1 MKPLRSSLALGAVFG
16 IAIATAAHADD
27 ELGIAVESTDVPIA
41 VGAFADVPVTVTNHT
56 TETMSGLVLRL
67 DPSYRYEQLSE
78 PDCGPLVPEIMSPDH
93 LRSALAPIAPFAELR
108 CVIRVHRDAGMAES
122 PLASWSVFRGD
133 AFSGPSDSTSLR
145 LGTFADL
152 DLSATLLSRSVSSAG
167 IHSIVRVGLH
177 NDSTLEL
184 ASEIGMAPCLHAGEQ
199 RVIAGAC
206 TVDEHACIW
215 GIDNFLRWPS
225 LAPGATAQCDLESTI
240 PLSAYTGSPV
250 IYIYGTTIGTT
261 GERVHPSL
269 GTTPPVAFPVTHA
282 QVALD
287 QDGVGGAWAH
297 AATPAQGFVLDV
309 SPDFHGEG
317 RALLFGGWFT
327 YGAAA
332 GSAQRWFTLQGE
344 VEGIEGEVG
353 LYYSEGGAFDATQPA
368 TTTRVGS
375 ARLSF
380 ADCNYGQITYHFDPP
395 LEDGVYFDTI
405 PLARLV
411 PNTSCSM
418 DGLAG
423 ASAPQQSA
431 LAGTWADASNSEQG
445 LVVDVDPA
453 QGVLF
458 AGWFTYPASGA
469 DPQRWYTLQGTLDD
483 AAPAG
488 TGLGL
493 YESTGGAFNA
503 ADAAS
508 TVRIGDAD
516 ITLLTCT
523 SATLAYRF
531 TSGENAGLEGTL
543 DLSRLGT
550 PPPSCQNGDGGS

>member
-1 MKPLRSSLALGAVFG
+1 MKFARSFLALCVVFG
-16 IAIATAAHADD
+16 IAIATVAHAEG
-27 ELGIAVESTDVPIA
+27 ELEIVVEPADVPIG
-41 VGAFADVPVTVTNHT
+41 VGAFAEVAVTVTNHT
-56 TETMSGLVLRL
+56 TETMSGLVLRVG
-67 DPSYRYEQLSE
+67 PSYRYEQLSE
-78 PDCGPLVPEIMSPDH
+78 PDCGPLVAEIMTPDH
-93 LRSALAPIAPFAELR
+93 LRSALAPIDAGGQRSCA
-108 CVIRVHRDAGMAES
+108 IRVHRDAGMLES
-122 PLASWSVFRGD
+122 AVEGWSVFPGG
-133 AFSGPSDSTSLR
+133 SSTGPSDAKMLR
-145 LGTFADL
+145 LGTFADF

-167 IHSIVRVGLH
+167 IHSIVRVALH

-184 ASEIGMAPCLHAGEQ
+184 ASEVGLEPCLNVGEQ

-206 TVDEHACIW
+206 TVNEYACAW
-215 GIDNFLRWPS
+215 GIDDFLHWPS

-240 PLSAYTGSPV
+240 PLSAYTGLPM
-250 IYIYGTTIGTT
+250 IYIYGTTISTT
-261 GERVHPSL
+261 GEQVHPSL
-269 GTTPPVAFPVTHA
+269 GTAPRVAFPARHA

-287 QDGVGGAWAH
+287 QDGVGGAWAN

-309 SPDFHGEG
+309 SPDFYGEG

-375 ARLSF
+375 ASVSF

-395 LEDGVYFDTI
+395 LEDGVFFDTI
-405 PLARLV
+405 PLTRLL
-411 PNTSCSM
+411 PNTACSA
-418 DGLAG
+418 DGTAG
-423 ASAPQQSA
+423 TPQPEQSA
-431 LAGTWADASNSEQG
+431 LAGTWADASNSAQG

-469 DPQRWYTLQGTLDD
+469 DPQRWYTLQGTLD
-483 AAPAG
+483 ASAPAG
-488 TGLGL
+488 TGIGL

-508 TVRIGDAD
+508 TVRVGDAD

-531 TSGENAGLEGTL
+531 TSGESAGREGRL

-550 PPPSCQNGDGGS
+550 APASCEP